1 MSPARRAGRF
11 ALPAASLAALLALAG
26 CGGDDG
32 NGGAAAGADKKAA
45 PADAAAASADPAT
58 DPALNWGGTSPHD
71 TPPLDPLIEQADA
84 IVRKADPGFDHFDVD
99 HFVGDLDRD
108 GRNDVVI
115 EYGIGEEGAMRHV
128 AKRVR
133 VLLARKDG
141 LQLQPDQT
149 DVFADCPQ
157 VRGIRDGRLW
167 VDGLEACMLPFPRTL
182 GYYAFEWDGKALR
195 RVVEETPEQRVIAQ
209 LQAMRLALQAGR
221 DSEVAA
227 HLRPAPAAADK
238 NAAEPEAVF
247 ADAQRRRAFIDT
259 VGMLSHAQL
268 SRIDE
273 HRRFAS
279 VAPRGGAV
287 PGERALQIDLAPDG
301 ATAEVAGGSYVIDA
315 TAMLQWPQSGG
326 VGYHM
331 NFRLIEGELYLADHE
346 EHDLGE

>member
-1 MSPARRAGRF
+1 MSPAFQAGSF
-11 ALPAASLAALLALAG
+11 ALPAARAASLAALLALAG
-26 CGGDDG
+26 CGGDG
-32 NGGAAAGADKKAA
+32 GKGGAVEPAA
-45 PADAAAASADPAT
+45 PVKTADASASPAT

-71 TPPLDPLIEQADA
+71 TPPLAPLIEQADA
-84 IVRKADPGFDHFDVD
+84 IVRKTDPGFDRFYVD

-133 VLLARKDG
+133 LLLARKDG

-149 DVFADCPQ
+149 DLFADCPQ

-167 VDGLEACMLPFPRTL
+167 VDGLEACMLPFPKTL

-195 RVVEETPEQRVIAQ
+195 RVVEQSPEERVIAQ
-209 LQAMRLALQAGR
+209 LQAMREALQAGR
-221 DSEVAA
+221 DSDLAA

-259 VGMLSHAQL
+259 VGMLSHVQL

-279 VAPRGGAV
+279 VTPRAAAA

-301 ATAEVAGGSYVIDA
+301 AMAEVAGGSYVIDA
-315 TAMLQWPQSGG
+315 TAMLQWPESGG

-346 EHDLGE
+346 EHDMGE